1 MARMSA
7 SESIAAPGAGQP
19 TSTRPYRQVRAVFD
33 DATITVYQA
42 YEPGI
47 ALAAIRRGR
56 FSPSYDRTRMTW
68 IKPSFL
74 WMMYRCGWASKEGQ
88 EHVLAVRLRRPFF
101 DEILRRAVPSSFDAS
116 RYASVEAWRR
126 ALDDSEVRLQWDPD
140 HDPLGRPLERRAI
153 QLGLRGSMLRRYGE
167 TELLSI
173 EDVTPLVIG
182 QRERLER
189 NMEALEMPREEVYQ
203 PESEA
208 AAAVGI
214 DRHEMSSRDRLESEP

>member
-1 MARMSA
+1 MCTW
-7 SESIAAPGAGQP
+7 P
-19 TSTRPYRQVRAVFD
+19 RQGRHILAHFD
-33 DATITVYQA
+33 DESVVVYQA
-42 YEPGI
+42 YRPAI
-47 ALAAIRRGR
+47 ATWAVGHQRFGGEFSYGR
-56 FSPSYDRTRMTW
+56 MSW
-68 IKPSFL
+68 IKPNFL